1 MHRVTYTAYAA
12 ILTAA
17 FMVYWLPGALRGGT
31 RGSMLMDN
39 REEASPREQAQSV
52 AGVSRQQGTRTRVEA
67 IVESGT
73 PTERAEAL
81 KAELFGSDLTVA
93 EVAHILD
100 VDRTTVLRYLRDDE
114 LFGYQIGR
122 EWRIPE
128 HDLRAYRSRIIDA
141 RRREMGHAAGESK
154 IELLL
159 PRLNQ
164 NAIEGEAP
172 PHAKI
177 WCSKC
182 TGPVLGELHVDG
194 DTGDSWYQGE
204 CAWCNEQ
211 ASEVYRHR
219 PRRLVPAAM
228 PPTLQTPLQPS
239 NDSFEDDGDIPF

>member
-1 MHRVTYTAYAA
+1 MIDKEEDTA
-12 ILTAA
+12 
-17 FMVYWLPGALRGGT
+17 
-31 RGSMLMDN
+31 
-39 REEASPREQAQSV
+39 EQAQSFATV
-52 AGVSRQQGTRTRVEA
+52 LKQQGGRNRVEA
-67 IVESGT
+67 TGESGT

-93 EVAHILD
+93 ETAHILD
-100 VDRTTVLRYLRDDE
+100 VDRTTILRYLRDDE

-128 HDLRAYRSRIIDA
+128 HDLRAYRNRIIEA
-141 RRREMGHAAGESK
+141 RRREMAHTADEAK
-154 IELLL
+154 IDMLL

-164 NAIEGEAP
+164 NTIEGEGP

-182 TGPVLGELHVDG
+182 AGPVLGELQTDG

-211 ASEVYRHR
+211 VSEVYRHQ
-219 PRRLVPAAM
+219 PRMRVSAAM
-228 PPTLQTPLQPS
+228 PSTLQPPPPS
-239 NDSFEDDGDIPF
+239 NDNFEDDGDIPF